1 LPTIRPLRARA
12 WSTAAGILPG
22 IEVVAEA
29 ATQRL
34 AQTHPDIAVVV
45 LTSRADDD
53 TVQAALAAGARGFVT
68 KSAGRAQ
75 IAQAVHAAA
84 AEPH

>member
-1 LPTIRPLRARA
+1 MM
-12 WSTAAGILPG
+12 
-22 IEVVAEA
+22 
-29 ATQRL
+29 TQ
-34 AQTHPDIAVVV
+34 D
-45 LTSRADDD
+45 
-53 TVQAALAAGARGFVT
+53 AALAAGARGFVT